1 MNPMRTVPSP
11 LHDARGVSVMET
23 ISVIGIMTMI
33 LVMVAQMFSSGYNIY
48 FLQGARIDAEVGA
61 VLATRAISEATR
73 GAMEV
78 EASSVINGTTYTS
91 DGDTLVL
98 KLPSVNSS
106 NDIIA
111 GSFDHMAVFID
122 PSNSKLV
129 KTATQIATNS
139 KRPSG
144 TRLITG
150 SNLTLAFHYNEPTI
164 TDSTRVQAYLV
175 NTQTRR
181 TTTVTAKSWTA
192 IFLRNN

>member
-1 MNPMRTVPSP
+1 MTSMRTALTPF
-11 LHDARGVSVMET
+11 HDARGISVMET
-23 ISVIGIMTMI
+23 ISVIGIMTI
-33 LVMVAQMFSSGYNIY
+33 VLVMVAQMFSSGYNIY

-61 VLATRAISEATR
+61 VLATRAISEAAR
-73 GAMEV
+73 GATEV

-98 KLPSVNSS
+98 KLPSVNAS

-122 PSNSKLV
+122 PSDSKLV

-139 KRPSG
+139 KRASG

-150 SNLTLAFHYNEPTI
+150 SNLTLAFHYNEPVI